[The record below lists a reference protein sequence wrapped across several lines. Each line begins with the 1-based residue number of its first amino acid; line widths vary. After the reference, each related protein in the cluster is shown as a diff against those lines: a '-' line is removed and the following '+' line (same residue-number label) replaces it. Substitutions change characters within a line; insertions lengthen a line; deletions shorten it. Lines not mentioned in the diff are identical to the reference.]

1 MNNTTS
7 IQILSSTSLC
17 LVVILLI
24 FCLTPAVRSGVM
36 HLKSKQKKSV
46 TGSFHKEVRKLSSYN
61 NEILIEIDGTIME
74 DAKISNEILNLAVDE
89 MAFTLAQEDTKW
101 GRCLIQ
107 KTSVPDIHGVPTPAI
122 SWILESTESPV
133 IWRGQTDQNG
143 SVVEI
148 YKLDETETQMRFAT
162 TKDNEALQVST
173 DYVYHQSTR

>member
-1 MNNTTS
+1 MNPTT
-7 IQILSSTSLC
+7 IQILNATSLC
-17 LVVILLI
+17 LSFAILI
-24 FCLTPAVRSGVM
+24 FCVIPAIRIAVSNANARKTRFTS
-36 HLKSKQKKSV
+36 
-46 TGSFHKEVRKLSSYN
+46 GSFHKTLKRLSSYN
-61 NEILIEIDGTIME
+61 NEILIEIDGAIME

-89 MAFTLAQEDTKW
+89 MASILANEDAKW

-107 KTSVPDIHGVPTPAI
+107 KSSVLDINGVPSPAI
-122 SWILESTESPV
+122 TWILESTESPV

-173 DYVYHQSTR
+173 DYVYHQS

>member
-1 MNNTTS
+1 MNPTTVQILATTS
-7 IQILSSTSLC
+7 VCLS
-17 LVVILLI
+17 LVVLV
-24 FCLTPAVRSGVM
+24 FCVIPAIRIAVSNANARKTRFTS
-36 HLKSKQKKSV
+36 
-46 TGSFHKEVRKLSSYN
+46 GSFHKTLKKLSSYN
-61 NEILIEIDGTIME
+61 NEILIEIDGAIME

-89 MAFTLAQEDTKW
+89 MASILANEDAKW

-107 KTSVPDIHGVPTPAI
+107 KSSVLDINGVPSPAI
-122 SWILESTESPV
+122 TWILESTESPV

-173 DYVYHQSTR
+173 DYVYHQS

>member
-1 MNNTTS
+1 MNPTT
-7 IQILSSTSLC
+7 IQILTTTSVC
-17 LVVILLI
+17 LSLIVLI
-24 FCLTPAVRSGVM
+24 FCVIPAIRIAVSNANARKTRFTS
-36 HLKSKQKKSV
+36 
-46 TGSFHKEVRKLSSYN
+46 GSFHKTLKRLSSYN
-61 NEILIEIDGTIME
+61 NEILIEIDGAIME

-143 SVVEI
+143 SIVEI

-173 DYVYHQSTR
+173 DYVYHQS

>member
-1 MNNTTS
+1 MNPTT
-7 IQILSSTSLC
+7 IQILTTTSVC
-17 LVVILLI
+17 LSLIVLI
-24 FCLTPAVRSGVM
+24 FCVIPAIRIAVSNANARKTRFTS
-36 HLKSKQKKSV
+36 
-46 TGSFHKEVRKLSSYN
+46 GSFHKTLKRLSSYN
-61 NEILIEIDGTIME
+61 NEILIEIDGAIME

>member
-1 MNNTTS
+1 MNPTT
-7 IQILSSTSLC
+7 IQILTTTSVC
-17 LVVILLI
+17 LSLIVLI
-24 FCLTPAVRSGVM
+24 FCVIPAIRIAVSNANARKTRFTSGP
-36 HLKSKQKKSV
+36 
-46 TGSFHKEVRKLSSYN
+46 FHKTLKRLSSYN

>member
-1 MNNTTS
+1 MNPTT
-7 IQILSSTSLC
+7 IQILTATSLC
-17 LVVILLI
+17 LTLAILI
-24 FCLTPAVRSGVM
+24 FCVIPAIRIAVLNTRRTRFTS
-36 HLKSKQKKSV
+36 
-46 TGSFHKEVRKLSSYN
+46 GSFHKTLKKTNLYDS
-61 NEILIEIDGTIME
+61 EIPIEIDGAIME

-143 SVVEI
+143 SIVEI
-148 YKLDETETQMRFAT
+148 YKLEETETQMRFAT

-173 DYVYHQSTR
+173 DYVYHQY